1 VIIIIQ
7 GLLETTREQDIHDFV
22 SPILKGGF
30 LQKSGE
36 VSNITLVS
44 LEDPE
49 TKVRQYHATLIV
61 TPDPVADR
69 VIKKLNSQKLK
80 GNPVVVRQHHLRS
93 VHNDVRE
100 NFREGEQKVASSDLL
115 SQRKKDRRR
124 LVKVEYS
131 TPTKVKVLPI
141 KPQSMKIEGFYS
153 KGG

>member
-22 SPILKGGF
+22 SPVLKGGF
-30 LQKSGE
+30 FKKTGAM
-36 VSNITLVS
+36 SNMKFVT

-61 TPDPVADR
+61 TPDQMAEQ
-69 VIKKLNSQKLK
+69 VIKKLNNQKIQE
-80 GNPVVVRQHHLRS
+80 NPVVLRQYHERS
-93 VHNDVRE
+93 WHNDVRE
-100 NFREGEQKVASSDLL
+100 DEQNVSSELL
-115 SQRKKDRRR
+115 SQRKKNRRR
-124 LVKVEYS
+124 LVEIEYS